1 MVSEANESGSESG
14 KRSDAPQ
21 EGGASNH
28 LAARLAPR
36 APESFAAAAIIT
48 RTASYTSSV
57 PMLAS
62 QCRPSNGRGAS
73 VARSTPSRQRMFTSM
88 RSGWERGT

>member
-1 MVSEANESGSESG
+1 MVSEANEPGSENG

-36 APESFAAAAIIT
+36 SPGSFAAAAG
-48 RTASYTSSV
+48 TA
-57 PMLAS
+57 PPAS
-62 QCRPSNGRGAS
+62 EPEEE
-73 VARSTPSRQRMFTSM
+73 P
-88 RSGWERGT
+88 

>member
-1 MVSEANESGSESG
+1 MVSEANEPGSENG

-36 APESFAAAAIIT
+36 SPGSFAAAIMITTAASWGPLYHSRTMLSPWSPAIALRVSTT
-48 RTASYTSSV
+48 RRAVRATA
-57 PMLAS
+57 
-62 QCRPSNGRGAS
+62 R
-73 VARSTPSRQRMFTSM
+73 
-88 RSGWERGT
+88 